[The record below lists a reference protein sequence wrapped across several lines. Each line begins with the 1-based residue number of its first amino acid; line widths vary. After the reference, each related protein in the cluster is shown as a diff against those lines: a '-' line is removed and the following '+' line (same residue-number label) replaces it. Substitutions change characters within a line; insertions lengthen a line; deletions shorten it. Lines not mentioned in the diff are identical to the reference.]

1 VMEIIK
7 KDDQNVVVAE
17 QEQNQAMVAD
27 QEVLAAESN
36 NEIVEHEV
44 QPEDQKPI
52 EKIQVMI
59 HPVPVA
65 VSAQFE
71 VMLAE
76 LREMQQEI
84 EEKERLAHEKNNSIA
99 QRIHVLIDTYKV
111 EINKSHY
118 EHFVRSIATY
128 MQLLRDM
135 HREFVEEIVLC
146 SFVKNVQA
154 PMLYDL
160 PINTELE
167 TYKWFLG
174 HDALTEVE
182 KERLVLG
189 KIQHVKRYIKTV
201 KKDLRVSF
209 SRYLFGFDA
218 QMKQVERIEMSIQDM
233 IYRMARQQ
241 REEEKQ
247 VIETAVQI
255 SNVGEQ
261 QSMSNQE

>member
-1 VMEIIK
+1 MMEIIK
-7 KDDQNVVVAE
+7 KDDQNVVLAE
-17 QEQNQAMVAD
+17 QEQSQSVVAD
-27 QEVLAAESN
+27 QQVFEAESN
-36 NEIVEHEV
+36 NEVVHQAVQQDDQEV
-44 QPEDQKPI
+44 V

-59 HPVPVA
+59 HPVPAA

-99 QRIHVLIDTYKV
+99 GRIHVLIDTYKV

-135 HREFVEEIVLC
+135 HREFAEEIMLC

-218 QMKQVERIEMSIQDM
+218 QMKQVERIEMSIQEM

-247 VIETAVQI
+247 ATETALIEPEAVQ
-255 SNVGEQ
+255 Q
-261 QSMSNQE
+261 QMSHE

>member
-1 VMEIIK
+1 MEIIK
-7 KDDQNVVVAE
+7 KDDQSVVLSE
-17 QEQNQAMVAD
+17 QEQNQAVFE
-27 QEVLAAESN
+27 QESN
-36 NEIVEHEV
+36 NDVLEHAV
-44 QPEDQKPI
+44 QQEDQKPI

-59 HPVPVA
+59 HPVPAA

-99 QRIHVLIDTYKV
+99 GRIHILIDTYKV

-135 HREFVEEIVLC
+135 HREFAEEIMLC

-182 KERLVLG
+182 KERLVAG

-218 QMKQVERIEMSIQDM
+218 QMKQVERIEMSIQEM

-241 REEEKQ
+241 YKEEKKAT
-247 VIETAVQI
+247 EAAVQI
-255 SNVGEQ
+255 PDADDQ
-261 QSMSNQE
+261 QQLAS